1 MKKLLSLLQFVMVA
15 VLLCGVTAKAETNWD
30 LSMPWGPAEFH
41 VINAQKFAEAVKQA
55 TNGEVIITVHPG
67 ASLGIKGPE
76 SLAAVAD
83 GLVPMAEMAGF
94 QQVGDEPILGFES
107 LPYLVD
113 DYDQLALLYETIRPT
128 VEAAFARHNQKVL
141 YIVPWPSQNFFTKK
155 ELNNLDDLAGI
166 KMRTYDKNSTELM
179 TRLDMTP
186 VQIPSPDV
194 VPSLASG
201 KLDAVMTS
209 TTTAAAQK
217 YWEFLSYVYPTNH
230 LWASNMMTVN
240 SDAWNSI
247 SAEHQQAIEALAK
260 EMEPQ
265 FWEVSK
271 ADHAAKLKVLTE
283 NGMAHHV
290 PAAELVAGM
299 RAKAR
304 PMWDEFASRIPEAK
318 PVLDSF
324 LEKTGKQ

>member
-1 MKKLLSLLQFVMVA
+1 MQKQSTLLSIFVLSTLLFCNALQA
-15 VLLCGVTAKAETNWD
+15 ATNWD
-30 LSMPWGPAEFH
+30 LSMPWGPSEFH
-41 VINAQKFAEAVKQA
+41 VLNAQKFSEAVKQA
-55 TNGEVIITVHPG
+55 TGGEVVITVHPG

-113 DYDQLALLYETIRPT
+113 DYDQLALLYQTIRPT

-155 ELNNLDDLAGI
+155 ELINLDDLAGI

-179 TRLDMTP
+179 TRLGMTA

-240 SDAWNSI
+240 LDAWNSI
-247 SAEHQQAIEALAK
+247 SAEHQQAIAALAQ

-283 NGMAHHV
+283 NGMTHNT
-290 PAAELVAGM
+290 PAPALIAGM

-304 PMWDEFASRIPEAK
+304 PMWDEFAQRLPEAK
-318 PVLDSF
+318 EVLEEF
-324 LEKTGKQ
+324 LQKTGKQ